1 MDPVLAG
8 VTLLVVA
15 GSVIVVSVRDARA
28 ALLALAVVLVG
39 SPLLA
44 DPPVAPLGLA
54 ARSIGAVLAVYL
66 LWIATRGRGD
76 PGGEPVPTEGSRIG
90 WPADVLLAA
99 AAGVAGATVLGP
111 SGPGAGAGWPGAAGL
126 AGAAGFALGVLSIAP
141 ILTGR
146 DVLRIGLGLIVLVDA
161 GSLIRAALGGS
172 PTSFEQLLGAGL
184 LVAVAGVLAALV
196 MAARVEGTA
205 GLALVADSR
214 PAGRRSS
221 DVRPI
226 GPG

>member
-8 VTLLVVA
+8 VALLVVA

-28 ALLALAVVLVG
+28 TLLALAVVLVG
-39 SPLLA
+39 SPLLS

-66 LWIATRGRGD
+66 LWIATRGRSD
-76 PGGEPVPTEGSRIG
+76 PGGDPVPTEGSRIG

-146 DVLRIGLGLIVLVDA
+146 DVLRIGLGLIMLVDA
-161 GSLIRAALGGS
+161 GSLIRAALGGA

-221 DVRPI
+221 DVRPV

>member
-1 MDPVLAG
+1 M
-8 VTLLVVA
+8 
-15 GSVIVVSVRDARA
+15 
-28 ALLALAVVLVG
+28 
-39 SPLLA
+39 
-44 DPPVAPLGLA
+44 
-54 ARSIGAVLAVYL
+54 
-66 LWIATRGRGD
+66 
-76 PGGEPVPTEGSRIG
+76 
-90 WPADVLLAA
+90 
-99 AAGVAGATVLGP
+99 
-111 SGPGAGAGWPGAAGL
+111 

-161 GSLIRAALGGS
+161 GSLIRAALGGA

-184 LVAVAGVLAALV
+184 VVAVAGVLAALI

-221 DVRPI
+221 DVRPV